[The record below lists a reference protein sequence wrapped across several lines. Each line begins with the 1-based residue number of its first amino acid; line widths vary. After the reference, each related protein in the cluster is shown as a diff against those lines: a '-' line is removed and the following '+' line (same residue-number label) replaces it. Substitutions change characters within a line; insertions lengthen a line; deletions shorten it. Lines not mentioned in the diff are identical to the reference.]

1 MNVNPSSS
9 QLTIREYPFTTWI
22 VGLFLLLAAGTLKFG
37 FPQYGLQNAVVMA
50 VLGLIC
56 ILISQIT
63 TIHADKT
70 TGILSIKKR
79 RLFLLVSTK
88 EIPLNEVADCRV
100 QSMRG
105 SSNHGERHSNFRVAI
120 IKKSG
125 EIVPLHSW
133 YSNGYGQKAQIVRR
147 LAAFLGLAG
156 AEDKPA
162 NLFQAAMQAQVV
174 HTGMLEGLAHA
185 ASAPGAQMEQKGVT
199 AGVAWSI
206 ERHFVGAQKVT
217 RWICPAFTWPG
228 HFLLIFQKPK
238 GSPAAS
244 GGIMSAWVKMV
255 LQQIVSMYGFL
266 PGDMPGFETASGLPT
281 NAALDA
287 DFSNLSSAPGVAS
300 GMLNGWVVGA
310 LQRWAQRHPMHTVTP
325 VGEMGQLAI
334 LFSPRGLYLSILSD
348 LTPTQVNELV
358 DLGVEIIRNQA
369 AFQSVPPPDTVR
381 QIP

>member
-1 MNVNPSSS
+1 MDRGPVS
-9 QLTIREYPFTTWI
+9 
-22 VGLFLLLAAGTLKFG
+22 AAGGWHAQIRFS
-37 FPQYGLQNAVVMA
+37 PVWLQNAVVMA

-287 DFSNLSSAPGVAS
+287 DFFKFIQRPWRSFRHVKWLGGRCSAALGAASPHAYGNSCRRNGAIGDPLFTARPLSLHS
-300 GMLNGWVVGA
+300 
-310 LQRWAQRHPMHTVTP
+310 
-325 VGEMGQLAI
+325 E
-334 LFSPRGLYLSILSD
+334 
-348 LTPTQVNELV
+348 
-358 DLGVEIIRNQA
+358 
-369 AFQSVPPPDTVR
+369 
-381 QIP
+381 